1 MLARIGIWQGTSDEL
16 ERWVTRSRE
25 QVMPAVQQQ
34 SGIRGAYWLL
44 DREARKALTITLWE
58 SEAALRASEQF
69 RTQTQAGTAEASGA
83 EVTTERY
90 EVVASL

>member
-1 MLARIGIWQGTSDEL
+1 MFTRIGIWQGTPDEL

-44 DREARKALTITLWE
+44 DREAGKALTITIWE

-69 RTQTQAGTAEASGA
+69 RAQAQAGTAEASGA
-83 EVTTERY
+83 AVATERY
-90 EVVASL
+90 EVVAAL